1 MYVQNG
7 NSCKTMLKR
16 YFRDKRLA
24 RVEYVVNMERALLR
38 ARSAACSS
46 YCLSRPLSSGCQT
59 ALEYAVRLDYVMPN
73 WPLLTA
79 EAALQFD
86 FRWRF
91 QSVIIS
97 NNNTSKH
104 NTQTYTQALTLRT
117 VRRVIII
124 IIRTIVTK
132 FSYRIQLSPYD
143 IVSGPTTGGRD
154 QRAKALHEEL
164 APSSTQA

>member
-86 FRWRF
+86 FRP
-91 QSVIIS
+91 
-97 NNNTSKH
+97 
-104 NTQTYTQALTLRT
+104 ALRPAGT
-117 VRRVIII
+117 V
-124 IIRTIVTK
+124 
-132 FSYRIQLSPYD
+132 FSLIP
-143 IVSGPTTGGRD
+143 I
-154 QRAKALHEEL
+154 ALL
-164 APSSTQA
+164 TFLQ